1 MFGHLLAAD
10 RTAPGRRGTYV
21 KWSVSGII
29 GLVESVVRQQ
39 SKKRGGGGL
48 IAVCNRI
55 CKVTVKFRRE
65 EVLFIIQ
72 QRKGYDRKRK
82 KEKEDSERGHLI
94 SGSLRLHH

>member
-39 SKKRGGGGL
+39 SKKKGGGG
-48 IAVCNRI
+48 
-55 CKVTVKFRRE
+55 
-65 EVLFIIQ
+65 
-72 QRKGYDRKRK
+72 
-82 KEKEDSERGHLI
+82 
-94 SGSLRLHH
+94 